1 MSSPWHKTPRPAPAD
16 FVRLAGT
23 MKYEEARVFWG
34 AGAATLMR
42 WSRETGVKI
51 GKKIKHVWPDDLAEI
66 AEGKT
71 IPQLAK
77 ALKWADETVRRRLEI
92 EHPEIYA
99 KCRVNARKDR
109 PMPPDV
115 PARCGTMT
123 GNALKKHYHCASDTL
138 TIWFKQ
144 AGTRPAPARK
154 AFHIG
159 PKPPKPVQ
167 EGALSRADL
176 AMRYLQRV
184 GYGACFPLRVRK
196 SGMSGYRYLNRNWTD
211 EELIEEARRRGF
223 EREERRRAA

>member
-77 ALKWADETVRRRLEI
+77 ALRWADETVRRRLEI

-99 KCRVNARKDR
+99 RCRANARKDR
-109 PMPPDV
+109 PMPADF

-123 GNALKKHYHCASDTL
+123 RNALKKHYHCASDTL
-138 TIWFKQ
+138 SIWFKQ
-144 AGTRPAPARK
+144 AGLRPAPARK

-176 AMRYLQRV
+176 AMRYLQRFSQC
-184 GYGACFPLRVRK
+184 YPLRIHRK
-196 SGMSGYRYLNRNWTD
+196 DLQGYRFMGRAWQD
-211 EELIEEARRRGF
+211 EELIAEAERRGWCLD
-223 EREERRRAA
+223 EWRRVA